1 MGFRIQKSKSIEV
14 DYDQSYNNYREIID
28 EHLKRLISES
38 KPTSLYEPIKYIL
51 NAGGKR
57 IRPIL
62 VLLAC
67 ESLGGNPSDAINAAI
82 AIEVFH
88 NFTLVHDDIMD
99 NAELRRGV
107 RTIHKKWDVNTA
119 ILSGDAMFAL
129 AYKLLSKVESPRI
142 GEIFNAFSQSALEV
156 CEGQALDLELEMSF
170 DVEIDDYI
178 EMISKKTASL
188 IKNSAKIGGLVANG
202 NDEQIRALEN
212 YGFNLGLA
220 FQLQDDLLDVIADS
234 EEFGKSI
241 GGDIMNGKR
250 TYLLIS
256 AKKKAKGNDREV
268 IMRVFNKD
276 ELDGSIVPTVR
287 EIYRRYGII
296 DETQEKVKFYT
307 NLAIESILKFPNTH
321 ARNML
326 IWLANKLGDR
336 KV

>member
-1 MGFRIQKSKSIEV
+1 M
-14 DYDQSYNNYREIID
+14 DYDQSYNSYRKIID
-28 EHLKRLISES
+28 EHLQRLISES

-57 IRPIL
+57 IRPVI

-67 ESLGGNPSDAINAAI
+67 ESLGGNYEDAINAAVAVEI
-82 AIEVFH
+82 FH

-99 NAELRRGV
+99 NAELRRGL

-129 AYKLLSKVESPRI
+129 AYKLLSEVKSSRI
-142 GEIFNAFSQSALEV
+142 DEIFNVFSQSAIEV

-170 DVEIDDYI
+170 DVEIEDYI

-188 IKNSAKIGGLVANG
+188 IKNSAKIGGLIANG
-202 NDEQIRALEN
+202 SDEQIWALEN
-212 YGFNLGLA
+212 YGLNLGLA
-220 FQLQDDLLDVIADS
+220 FQLQDDLLDVVANS

-241 GGDIMNGKR
+241 GGDIVNGKR

-256 AKKKAKGNDREV
+256 AKKKTKDNDREI

-276 ELDGSIVPTVR
+276 GLDGSIVPIVR
-287 EIYRRYGII
+287 EIYHCYGII
-296 DETQEKVKFYT
+296 DETQEKVRFYT
-307 NLAIESILKFPNTH
+307 DLAIKSILNLPENH

-326 IWLANKLGDR
+326 IWLANKLGER

>member
-1 MGFRIQKSKSIEV
+1 M
-14 DYDQSYNNYREIID
+14 DYDQSYNGYRKIID

-38 KPTSLYEPIKYIL
+38 RPASLYEPIKYIL

-57 IRPIL
+57 IRPVL

-67 ESLGGNPSDAINAAI
+67 ESLGGNYKDAINAAVAVEI
-82 AIEVFH
+82 FH

-99 NAELRRGV
+99 NAELRRGLK
-107 RTIHKKWDVNTA
+107 TIHKKWDVNTA

-129 AYKLLSKVESPRI
+129 AYKLLSEVKSSRMD
-142 GEIFNAFSQSALEV
+142 EIFNAFSQSAVEV

-188 IKNSAKIGGLVANG
+188 IKNSAKIGGLIANG
-202 NDEQIRALEN
+202 SNEHIRALEN
-212 YGFNLGLA
+212 YGLNLGLA
-220 FQLQDDLLDVIADS
+220 FQLQDDLLDVVANS

-241 GGDIMNGKR
+241 GGDIVNGKR

-256 AKKKAKGNDREV
+256 AKKKAKGNDREI
-268 IMRVFNKD
+268 IMKVFNKD
-276 ELDGSIVPTVR
+276 GLDSSIVPIVR
-287 EIYRRYGII
+287 EIYHRYGII

-307 NLAIESILKFPNTH
+307 NLAIESILKLPETH

-326 IWLANKLGDR
+326 IWLANKLGER